1 MTQEVAFEL
10 RDQIQMQRQWETMT
24 REQKQQQLLLRQKE
38 LLDKFLER
46 RAISQEQYDKSL
58 GVLRSKNV
66 NRDHQ

>member
-10 RDQIQMQRQWETMT
+10 RDQIQKQLQWETMT

-46 RAISQEQYDKSL
+46 RAISREQYDKSL
-58 GVLRSKNV
+58 GVLRSIK
-66 NRDHQ
+66 

>member
-10 RDQIQMQRQWETMT
+10 RDQIQKQRQWETMT

-46 RAISQEQYDKSL
+46 RAISREQYDKSL
-58 GVLRSKNV
+58 GVLRSIK
-66 NRDHQ
+66 

>member
-10 RDQIQMQRQWETMT
+10 RDQIQKQRQWETMT

-46 RAISQEQYDKSL
+46 RAISQEQYDNSL
-58 GVLRSKNV
+58 GVLRSIK
-66 NRDHQ
+66 